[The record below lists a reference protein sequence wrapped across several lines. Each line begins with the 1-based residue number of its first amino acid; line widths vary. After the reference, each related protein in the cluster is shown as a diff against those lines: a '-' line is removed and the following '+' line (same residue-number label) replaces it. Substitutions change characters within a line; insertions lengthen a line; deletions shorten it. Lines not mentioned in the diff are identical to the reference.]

1 MCTQQKWNLN
11 PVVIPKTVILASTE
25 MEKELETFMKKAG
38 KGKDPA
44 ALLELGKVFY
54 GGHLSQ
60 KPTKHYGL
68 CGCMYLK
75 FLNAEKGN
83 WPPNQP

>member
-1 MCTQQKWNLN
+1 MEFEPSCD
-11 PVVIPKTVILASTE
+11 PKDYNFSLYG
-25 MEKELETFMKKAG
+25 AG

-44 ALLELGKVFY
+44 ALLEFGKVFY

-83 WPPNQP
+83 WPPTQP